1 MQAGY
6 LAEVVAA
13 FRTVI
18 GRSDFPLSGPVRA
31 TLLGICIMFPL
42 MLLPLLR
49 MKIHSSL
56 RAANVRMENFLFH
69 AFGDQG
75 PFDAGTSVP

>member
-18 GRSDFPLSGPVRA
+18 GRLSGPVRP

-56 RAANVRMENFLFH
+56 HAANIRMDNTLFH
-69 AFGDQG
+69 EFGDQG

>member
-1 MQAGY
+1 MQTGY

-31 TLLGICIMFPL
+31 TLLGVCIMFPL

-56 RAANVRMENFLFH
+56 HAANIHMENILSH
-69 AFGDQG
+69 AFEDQG

>member
-1 MQAGY
+1 MQTGY

-56 RAANVRMENFLFH
+56 SAANIRMENTRFH
-69 AFGDQG
+69 EFEDQG
-75 PFDAGTSVP
+75 PFDAGPWVP